1 MRRKL
6 SRGVLLDLATIDRGD
21 LDLSPLESVCTH
33 WEIHDRTAPGETR
46 QRISD
51 TELVVSNKVVLDR
64 GLLQSAPELELV
76 CIAATGTNNVD
87 LQAARESGIAVAN
100 VRAYT
105 TPAVVQHVFALM
117 LAHATRLFDYR
128 QAVLGGAWARSDQ
141 FCLLDYP
148 IRELA
153 GRALG
158 ILGYGELG
166 KAVAKIATA
175 FGMEVLVAE
184 RPGGPPQPGRFS
196 LSELLPRVDVLTL
209 HCPLAEN
216 TRNLIG
222 TGELALMKPD
232 ALLINTARGG
242 IVEEHALADALR
254 KGIIGAAAVDVLT
267 VEPPRDGSPLLD
279 PSIPNLTVTP
289 HVAWASREARQR
301 LVCEVAENI
310 HAFAEGR
317 HRNRVA

>member
-1 MRRKL
+1 MGREF

-21 LDLSPLESVCTH
+21 LDLATLESVCAH

-51 TELVVSNKVVLDR
+51 AELVVSNKVELDR
-64 GLLQSAPELELV
+64 ELLQSAPELDLV

-87 LQAARESGIAVAN
+87 LQTARESGIAVAN
-100 VRAYT
+100 VRAYA

-117 LAHATRLFDYR
+117 LAHGTRLFDYR
-128 QAVLGGAWARSDQ
+128 QAVMDGAWARSDQ

-166 KAVAKIATA
+166 QAVAKIATA

-184 RPGGPPQPGRFS
+184 RP
-196 LSELLPRVDVLTL
+196 D
-209 HCPLAEN
+209 
-216 TRNLIG
+216 
-222 TGELALMKPD
+222 
-232 ALLINTARGG
+232 
-242 IVEEHALADALR
+242 
-254 KGIIGAAAVDVLT
+254 
-267 VEPPRDGSPLLD
+267 
-279 PSIPNLTVTP
+279 
-289 HVAWASREARQR
+289 
-301 LVCEVAENI
+301 
-310 HAFAEGR
+310 
-317 HRNRVA
+317 